1 MFQKIQKKIREFI
14 KEKGQGT
21 VEYALIIGFV
31 AIIAVYMLTG
41 SGLQTSTK
49 KNITNISDVLY
60 ELRVQYAIYGGG
72 GIISAGPTDNPPPS
86 ANDEG
91 GNSSEEETDD
101 WGD

>member
-1 MFQKIQKKIREFI
+1 MFKRIRKILSQ
-14 KEKGQGT
+14 KGQGV

-86 ANDEG
+86 DNGEG
-91 GNSSEEETDD
+91 GNSQDEVTEDL
-101 WGD
+101 GD